1 MSSDSCNRFEQDCEV
16 LIDEGL
22 HMRPAMQ
29 FVECANGYQSEVYI
43 EANGNTV
50 NGKSI
55 MQLTM
60 LAASKGTPLKVIA
73 EGVDA
78 EKAVLT
84 LVNIIEGRTPNE
96 FIK

>member
-1 MSSDSCNRFEQDCEV
+1 MSSDSCNRVEQDCEV
-16 LIDEGL
+16 LIEEGL

-29 FVECANGYQSEVYI
+29 FVECANRYQSEVFI

-60 LAASKGTPLKVIA
+60 MAASKGTKLKVVV
-73 EGVDA
+73 EGDDA
-78 EKAVLT
+78 EDALKE
-84 LVNIIEGRTPNE
+84 LVSIIEGRTPNE